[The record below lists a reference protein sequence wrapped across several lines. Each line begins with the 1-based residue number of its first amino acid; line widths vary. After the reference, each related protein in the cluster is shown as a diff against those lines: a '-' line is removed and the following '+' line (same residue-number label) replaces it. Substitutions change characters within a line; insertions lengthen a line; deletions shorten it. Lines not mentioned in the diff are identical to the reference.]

1 MNCFRKYLSVIGQS
15 WYNCGAVC
23 CWCWHACVWCT
34 QSLTPRKSTKSYSE
48 VATSTSL
55 VSDTTGQCVIILSDK
70 CCVALPAATSLCDF
84 VDSLVRGIFWCNEW
98 AESNWQKRS
107 CQKNVL
113 AKFLYVCGI
122 NELQLIFLIVS
133 HLISM
138 PLRYRNL
145 LLMCVKSLQ
154 CCTVSVL
161 CVSFS

>member
-23 CWCWHACVWCT
+23 CWFWQACVWCT
-34 QSLTPRKSTKSYSE
+34 QSLTPRKSTERFSE
-48 VATSTSL
+48 LATSTSL

-70 CCVALPAATSLCDF
+70 CCMTLPAATLLCVF
-84 VDSLVRGIFWCNEW
+84 VSDRISGIFRCNEW

-113 AKFLYVCGI
+113 AKFLCVCGI
-122 NELQLIFLIVS
+122 NGLDLIFLIIS
-133 HLISM
+133 HLIWM

-145 LLMCVKSLQ
+145 LLMCVMSLQ